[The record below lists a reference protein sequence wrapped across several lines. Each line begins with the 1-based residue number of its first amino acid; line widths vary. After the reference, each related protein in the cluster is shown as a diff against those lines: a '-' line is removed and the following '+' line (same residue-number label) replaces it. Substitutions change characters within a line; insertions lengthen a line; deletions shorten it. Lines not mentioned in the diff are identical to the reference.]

1 MLEVVV
7 ELGLKAGIGTCLS
20 IGGLDGENE
29 RHQCLGDEAP
39 PVDAKMA
46 ALVRP
51 AAEGVRDPHPGP
63 HPSARAAARKARIL
77 SRSFS
82 PGRLSTP
89 EETSTDSAPEI
100 RTASGNSS
108 AVKPP
113 DSIHWQRQDR
123 PAISPQSKARPL
135 PPGSASRRH
144 GGFASKSNK
153 SAASSY

>member
-7 ELGLKAGIGTCLS
+7 EFSLNPGTGTGLS

-63 HPSARAAARKARIL
+63 HPSAWAAERKARIL

-82 PGRLSTP
+82 PGRLSPP
-89 EETSTDSAPEI
+89 EETSTALAREM
-100 RTASGNSS
+100 RTASG
-108 AVKPP
+108 
-113 DSIHWQRQDR
+113 
-123 PAISPQSKARPL
+123 
-135 PPGSASRRH
+135 
-144 GGFASKSNK
+144 
-153 SAASSY
+153 